1 MKRNMMIVK
10 LMGKALVLC
19 LLSSCSVIDE
29 DLDACGTSYEL
40 DYELRLVT
48 NMTTE
53 LETQLTT
60 QTDITLSNSLRTHLS
75 NIFSDFA
82 HDVDLSFYDTQ
93 GDSTRLQHDEHIMNA
108 NQASYTLY
116 LPMRQYMHLAAANV
130 VNNELVTVTND
141 KLCHKA
147 MLSQAKNDTIDS
159 HSTGLFTTRQAMEVL
174 EGVDQTF
181 NVHLYMANCAATL
194 FIDPKAH
201 VTAAPIQVY
210 STGFAT
216 GFNICDSAF
225 QYSAQPPIVR
235 TTRMTSDETNAQLF
249 CSVTFPSK
257 EISAA
262 TTRTVIDTEEPFI
275 SGSDANALWEFH
287 VYVPQTDGTTTKTIL
302 YVKEPLRA
310 GQLKIIKCWLD
321 DSGAVMTQSPEVSTS
336 VTLNWKEG
344 LEIEN

>member
-1 MKRNMMIVK
+1 M
-10 LMGKALVLC
+10 
-19 LLSSCSVIDE
+19 D
-29 DLDACGTSYEL
+29 
-40 DYELRLVT
+40 
-48 NMTTE
+48 
-53 LETQLTT
+53 
-60 QTDITLSNSLRTHLS
+60 
-75 NIFSDFA
+75 
-82 HDVDLSFYDTQ
+82 
-93 GDSTRLQHDEHIMNA
+93 A
-108 NQASYTLY
+108 NQASYSLN

-130 VNNELVTVTND
+130 VDNEIVDVMYDNR
-141 KLCHKA
+141 CHRS
-147 MLSQAKNDTIDS
+147 MIDQIIRDTIDS
-159 HSTGLFTTRQAMEVL
+159 HTTGIFTARQPMEVL
-174 EGVDQTF
+174 GNVSQNF